1 MFYPNTRLSVLV
13 SAVGGLCLFGHV
25 ASAENLFSLYGGSS
39 FTRNSALHVTQPA
52 RSTDLTLH
60 DVEWGASPLKAAPY
74 YGLRLTHFYDRHPNW
89 GMALDFTHY
98 KMYAKTARVIPV
110 DGVWQGTSVQ
120 SAASMDSY
128 VQHFEISHG
137 VNVLSVNGIYR
148 WLAPGL
154 AGGRLQPY
162 AGAGLA
168 YYWPHSENTVGGIAH
183 ETGYAASG
191 FGYQVLGGLHYRLSE
206 RIGAFVEA
214 KFNSG
219 TATVDIADGQAE
231 TSLRT
236 LHAIVGVSASF

>member
-1 MFYPNTRLSVLV
+1 MSDPKARISMPVL
-13 SAVGGLCLFGHV
+13 ALAGLLLF
-25 ASAENLFSLYGGSS
+25 ARATSAENLFSLYGGSS
-39 FTRNSALHVTQPA
+39 FTRNSALHVTQPGRA
-52 RSTDLTLH
+52 TDLTLH
-60 DVEWGASPLKAAPY
+60 NVEWGAAPLKAAPY
-74 YGLRLTHFYDRHPNW
+74 YGLRLTHFYDSHPNW
-89 GMALDFTHY
+89 GVALDFTHY

-110 DGVWQGTSVQ
+110 DGLWKGAPVQ
-120 SAASMDSY
+120 TTAAMDSY

-168 YYWPHSENTVGGIAH
+168 YYRPHSENTVDGIAH

-191 FGYQVLGGLHYRLSE
+191 FGYQVLGGLHYRLTE

-236 LHAIVGVSASF
+236 FHAIVGLSASF